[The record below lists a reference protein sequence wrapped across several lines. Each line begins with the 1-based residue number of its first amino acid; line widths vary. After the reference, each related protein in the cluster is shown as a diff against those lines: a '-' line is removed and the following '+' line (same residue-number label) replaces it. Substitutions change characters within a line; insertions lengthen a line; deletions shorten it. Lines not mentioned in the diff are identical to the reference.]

1 MANDRTG
8 HGPRAVVVGAGVGG
22 LAAAIGLRQ
31 IGWQPI
37 ILERSTAPG
46 GIGAGVSLWSNALD
60 ALDAL
65 GVGEAVRR
73 AGTLQ
78 SGGGFRTPDGRWLT
92 RSSGAALL
100 ERVGV
105 ALLLMH
111 RAQLHRELLAALPT
125 DAVVAGTNV
134 TDLAQT
140 ADHVVV
146 GYDGPT
152 GRAETRADLVVGAD
166 GVHSTVRR
174 RLWPEA
180 PPPKYAGF
188 TAWRGVTDEPID
200 IEGEA
205 AETWGRGAEF
215 GAVPLAD
222 GRVYWFGTANLP
234 EATTFVDERAEVLRR
249 FGHWHRPIPTVVHA
263 TTTAAV
269 LHHDIYHLP
278 RPLPRFT
285 RGRVVLL
292 GDAAHAM
299 TPNLGQGACV
309 ALEDAAVLAG
319 RLAADSDVPR
329 ALTNYDQQRRPRAE
343 DMVKMSAQ
351 MGRMIQLQGR
361 LATALR
367 DLIVRA
373 MPERV
378 AMTRV
383 ARIVNWTPQTI
394 DRDEV
399 DPTIA

>member
-100 ERVGV
+100 ERFGV

-205 AETWGRGAEF
+205 AETWAAAPSSAPCRWQTGGCTGSAPPTSPKPPPSSMNAPRCCAASGT
-215 GAVPLAD
+215 
-222 GRVYWFGTANLP
+222 GTARSRP
-234 EATTFVDERAEVLRR
+234 WSTPRR
-249 FGHWHRPIPTVVHA
+249 PPRCC
-263 TTTAAV
+263 TTTSITCLVRCPGLPAA
-269 LHHDIYHLP
+269 
-278 RPLPRFT
+278 
-285 RGRVVLL
+285 GWCCS
-292 GDAAHAM
+292 A
-299 TPNLGQGACV
+299 TP
-309 ALEDAAVLAG
+309 
-319 RLAADSDVPR
+319 P
-329 ALTNYDQQRRPRAE
+329 
-343 DMVKMSAQ
+343 
-351 MGRMIQLQGR
+351 
-361 LATALR
+361 
-367 DLIVRA
+367 
-373 MPERV
+373 
-378 AMTRV
+378 
-383 ARIVNWTPQTI
+383 TP
-394 DRDEV
+394 
-399 DPTIA
+399 

>member
-1 MANDRTG
+1 MLDEPTRS
-8 HGPRAVVVGAGVGG
+8 GPRAVIVGAGIGG
-22 LAAAIGLRQ
+22 LAAAIGLLRA
-31 IGWQPI
+31 GWAPTVF
-37 ILERSTAPG
+37 ERSPTPG
-46 GIGAGVSLWSNALD
+46 GLGAGVSLWSNALA

-65 GVGEAVRR
+65 GVGAAVRR

-78 SGGGFRTPDGRWLT
+78 GGGGVRTPDGQWLA

-100 ERVGV
+100 ERAGV

-111 RAQLHRELLAALPT
+111 RAQLHSELLAALPT
-125 DAVVAGTNV
+125 DVVVAGAIV
-134 TDLAQT
+134 TEIQQT
-140 ADHVVV
+140 VEQVVV

-152 GRAETRADLVVGAD
+152 GRAETHADLVVGAD
-166 GVHSTVRR
+166 GVHSSVRR
-174 RLWPEA
+174 WCWPEA
-180 PPPKYAGF
+180 PAPRYAGF
-188 TAWRGVTDEPID
+188 TAWRGVTEEPID

-205 AETWGRGAEF
+205 AETWGHGAGF

-249 FGHWHRPIPTVVHA
+249 FGHWHRPIPTVVQA

-278 RPLPRFT
+278 RPLPHFV

-319 RLAADSDVPR
+319 SLAADSDLAR
-329 ALTNYDQQRRPRAE
+329 ALASYDQQRRPRAE
-343 DMVKMSAQ
+343 DLVKMSAQ
-351 MGRMIQLQGR
+351 MGRMIQHPNRAAAGLRNLAVRATPQRYAMPR
-361 LATALR
+361 LARLT
-367 DLIVRA
+367 
-373 MPERV
+373 
-378 AMTRV
+378 
-383 ARIVNWTPQTI
+383 NWTP
-394 DRDEV
+394 
-399 DPTIA
+399 PTITSDHQTDTP